1 MTFLPTMHFPH
12 HCDNVIIAWRLLIVN
27 ASSCHLQSLSLGHS
41 PDKQNHLQHE
51 PWTCATFLFSCAAN
65 EYESSRRNKIGWGN
79 SIAIG
84 YLGKL
89 HHYLNEWLPSPI
101 SSHEPRYCV
110 ISMRK
115 KTIQLIRILQ
125 SKGDKQLMMV
135 SCFWNL
141 CFLCF
146 QY

>member
-27 ASSCHLQSLSLGHS
+27 ASSCHLQILSLGHS

-51 PWTCATFLFSCAAN
+51 TWTCATFLFSCVAN

-79 SIAIG
+79 FHSHWLFGEATS
-84 YLGKL
+84 LSK
-89 HHYLNEWLPSPI
+89 WMLPSPI